1 MKIIRVKAST
11 AYDVCIERGLL
22 SALGERARVVNG
34 GKLALLVTDET
45 VAALYAAPAAAALEA
60 AGYRTEV
67 FSFPAGE
74 QSKTAQTWL
83 TILNKM
89 ADLGMTRSDLTVA
102 LGGGTV
108 SDLAGFAAATYL
120 RGTDWL
126 AVPTTLLAMTD
137 ASVGG
142 KTGFDLEQGKNL
154 AGAFCQ
160 PRLVLCDPDLLQTL
174 PQGVLSDGFAEVIK
188 YGMIGD
194 EDLLTMLH
202 EPFAPQAETVIAR
215 CVKQKSDLVEQDE
228 KDSGIR
234 RLLNFGHTVGHA
246 IEKRSGYRISHG
258 KAVAIGMAAMT
269 KLAEHTGDCADG
281 VYWELYDL
289 LSQYGLPSALPYSAE
304 ELWQAAFAD
313 KKRTGDTVSL
323 VVPMRRG
330 QCTVRTC
337 SMDDYRAMLEVC
349 QRL

>member
-1 MKIIRVKAST
+1 METVHIKTST
-11 AYDVCIERGLL
+11 EYDVLIGRGLRV
-22 SALGERARVVNG
+22 SLGERARTVNG
-34 GKLALLVTDET
+34 GKTALTVTDDT
-45 VAALYAAPAAAALEA
+45 VAALYAGPAAAALEA
-60 AGYRTEV
+60 AGYRTET
-67 FSFPAGE
+67 FSFAAGE

-83 TILNKM
+83 AILNKM
-89 ADLGMTRSDLTVA
+89 AELGMMRSDLTVA

-120 RGTDWL
+120 RGSDWI

-154 AGAFCQ
+154 VGAFYQ
-160 PRLVLCDPDLLQTL
+160 PRLVLCDPDFLHTL
-174 PQGVLSDGFAEVIK
+174 PQSVLSDGFAEVIK

-194 EDLLTMLH
+194 EELLTMLH
-202 EPFAPQAETVIAR
+202 KPFEPQTEAVIAR
-215 CVKQKSDLVEQDE
+215 CVRQKRDLVEQDE

-246 IEKRSGYRISHG
+246 IEKISGYRISHG
-258 KAVAIGMAAMT
+258 KSVAIGMAAMT
-269 KLAEHTGDCADG
+269 KLSEHTGDCADG
-281 VYWELYDL
+281 VFWELYDL
-289 LSQYGLPSALPYSAE
+289 LTQYGLPAALPYGAE
-304 ELWQAAFAD
+304 ELWQAAFSD

-337 SMDDYRAMLEVC
+337 TMDDYRAMLEVC
-349 QRL
+349 ERL